1 MGKMSYIKLTSFEN
15 GSIGDLD
22 IYVNTRWIR
31 TIERSLVHGDDA
43 GTRLQLVGLQGSFER
58 NPIWVAET
66 PHQILGMIEK
76 TEERFCEDFKMHE
89 PNG

>member
-1 MGKMSYIKLTSFEN
+1 MSYIKLTSFEN

-22 IYVNTRWIR
+22 IYVNTRRIR

-43 GTRLQLVGLQGSFER
+43 GTRLELVGLQGSSQC
-58 NPIWVAET
+58 NPIWVSET

-76 TEERFCEDFKMHE
+76 IELTSG
-89 PNG
+89 N

>member
-1 MGKMSYIKLTSFEN
+1 MSYIKLTSFEN
-15 GSIGDLD
+15 GSIGDLY
-22 IYVNTRWIR
+22 IYVNIKWIR

-43 GTRLQLVGLQGSFER
+43 GTRIELVGLQGSSQQ

-76 TEERFCEDFKMHE
+76 AELPKGLD
-89 PNG
+89 G

>member
-1 MGKMSYIKLTSFEN
+1 MSYIKLTSFEN

-43 GTRLQLVGLQGSFER
+43 GTRIALAGVQSSYDR

-66 PHQILGMIEK
+66 PHQILGMMEK
-76 TEERFCEDFKMHE
+76 TEERWCEGFKMHE
-89 PNG
+89 SNG

>member
-1 MGKMSYIKLTSFEN
+1 MSYIKLTSFEN

-22 IYVNTRWIR
+22 IHVNTKWIR
-31 TIERSLVHGDDA
+31 TIERSFAYGDDA
-43 GTRLQLVGLQGSFER
+43 GTRLELVGLQGSSQR

-76 TEERFCEDFKMHE
+76 VEHPKGLD
-89 PNG
+89 G

>member
-1 MGKMSYIKLTSFEN
+1 MSYIKLTSFEN

-22 IYVNTRWIR
+22 IHVNTKWIR
-31 TIERSLVHGDDA
+31 TIERSSAFGDDA
-43 GTRLQLVGLQGSFER
+43 GTRLDLVGLQGSSQR

-76 TEERFCEDFKMHE
+76 ATGIGLTSNE
-89 PNG
+89 